1 MTKNYKIKYTTR
13 FALKYIYRMDP
24 HRPSLLLLLLSILI
38 INVSAQPPTLHY
50 TISMDH
56 PDRHLYHVTL
66 NATGLHGPV
75 IDLRMPAWMP
85 GYYQLLNYAR
95 NLSNLRAVDELGRPL
110 PWEKT
115 GSDAWRVSPGKSQ
128 SLTIEYDIFA
138 NTQFAAQS
146 WLDTTRGFISPAG
159 MFLYPDGYLQNP
171 VTLDIKLYPGWSSIA
186 TGLDTVPRET
196 HRYYAPDF
204 DILYDCPILMGNLD
218 TLPTFTI
225 RGIPHYFTGYQ
236 LGDFDRPRFVSELKK
251 VVSAAVDLF
260 GDIPYKH
267 YTFLAIGA
275 GRGGIEHLNSTT
287 VPFSGK
293 DLSTDAGRRRV
304 FQFLA
309 HEYFHNYNVKRIRP
323 IALGPFDYQRPDRT
337 NMLWVSEGLS
347 VYYEYKLVQW
357 AGLMSGED
365 LLHNFQSN
373 IAAYE
378 NKSGHLYQSLAQS
391 SWDTWNDGPLGG
403 KKDSTISYYDKGP
416 VIGMLFDLAI
426 RHATGNSK
434 SLDDV
439 MRILY
444 RKYYLQ
450 ERRGFTDAEF
460 RTACEAVAGKDLQE
474 LFDYIFTVKEPD
486 YATYLAYGG
495 LNIDLEPHPSQDST
509 HTGRSFAIT
518 PMPNPDTL
526 QLRIRKSWLGY

>member
-1 MTKNYKIKYTTR
+1 MSLT
-13 FALKYIYRMDP
+13 F
-24 HRPSLLLLLLSILI
+24 RPFIFLLLITSAK
-38 INVSAQPPTLHY
+38 AQPANHPHPHPQLTQPANLHY
-50 TISMDH
+50 SVSMDH
-56 PDRHLYHVTL
+56 PDRHLYHVVL
-66 NATGLHGPV
+66 KATGFKGPV

-85 GYYQLLNYAR
+85 GYYQLLDYAK
-95 NLSNLRAVDELGRPL
+95 NLSNLRITNDLGQPI

-115 GSDAWRVSPGKSQ
+115 GRNAWRVALGKTQ
-128 SLTIEYDIFA
+128 PLTVEYDIFA

-146 WLDTTRGFISPAG
+146 FLDTTRGFISPASL
-159 MFLYPDGYLQNP
+159 FLYPEGYLKNP
-171 VTLDIKLYPGWSSIA
+171 VTLDIMLFPGWSTIA
-186 TGLDTVPRET
+186 TGLDTVPGKTHRLYGPAET

-204 DILYDCPILMGNLD
+204 DILYDCPILMGNLE
-218 TLPTFTI
+218 TLPSFTV
-225 RGIPHYFTGYQ
+225 RGIPHYFIGYH
-236 LGDFDRPRFVSELKK
+236 LGEFDRAKFVSELQK
-251 VVSAAVDLF
+251 VVSAAADMI

-304 FQFLA
+304 FLFLA

-323 IALGPFDYQRPDRT
+323 IALGPFDYQRPNLT
-337 NMLWVSEGLS
+337 NLLWVSEGLS
-347 VYYEYKLVQW
+347 VYYEDKLVQR
-357 AGLMSGED
+357 AGLMTGDD
-365 LLHNFQSN
+365 LLRNFQSN

-378 NKSGHLYQSLAQS
+378 NKSGHLFQSLAES

-416 VIGMLFDLAI
+416 VVGLLFDMAI

-439 MRILY
+439 MRKLY
-444 RKYYLQ
+444 AEYYRHEQ
-450 ERRGFTDAEF
+450 RGFTDAEF
-460 RTACEAVAGKDLQE
+460 RATCETVAGKDLQD
-474 LFDYIFTVKEPD
+474 LFDYVYTVKEPD

-495 LNIDLEPHPSQDST
+495 LNIDLEPHAAQDGT
-509 HTGRSFAIT
+509 HTERTFAIT
-518 PMPNPDTL
+518 PMPNPDSL
-526 QLRIRKSWLGY
+526 QLTIRKSWLGN

>member
-1 MTKNYKIKYTTR
+1 MVTLVLTSAPAAR
-13 FALKYIYRMDP
+13 
-24 HRPSLLLLLLSILI
+24 
-38 INVSAQPPTLHY
+38 AQPGSRDASSARSVILHY
-50 TISMDH
+50 TVSMDH
-56 PDRHLYHVTL
+56 PESHRYHVVL
-66 NATGLHGPV
+66 KATGFRGPV

-85 GYYQLLNYAR
+85 GYYQLLDYAK
-95 NLSNLRAVDELGRPL
+95 NLSGLRVVDERGQAL

-115 GSDAWRVSPGKSQ
+115 DHDAWRVSPGKART
-128 SLTIEYDIFA
+128 LTVEYDLFA

-159 MFLYPDGYLQNP
+159 LFLYPDGYLQNP
-171 VTLDIKLYPGWSSIA
+171 VTLDIQLYPGWSSIA
-186 TGLDTVPRET
+186 TGLDPVPGER

-204 DILYDCPILMGNLD
+204 DILYDCPILMGNLES
-218 TLPTFTI
+218 LPSFTV
-225 RGIPHYFTGYQ
+225 RGIPHYFIGYQ
-236 LGDFDRPRFVSELKK
+236 LGDFDRERFVSELKK
-251 VVSAAVDLF
+251 MVSAAVDLF

-267 YTFLAIGA
+267 YTFLAIGS

-304 FQFLA
+304 LQFLA

-323 IALGPFDYQRPDRT
+323 IALGPFDYQRPNRT

-365 LLHNFQSN
+365 LLRNFQRN

-378 NKSGHLYQSLAQS
+378 NTSGHLYQSLAES

-403 KKDSTISYYDKGP
+403 KKDSTISFYDKGP
-416 VIGMLFDLAI
+416 AVGLLFDMAI
-426 RHATGNSK
+426 RHATGNRR

-439 MRILY
+439 MRMLY
-444 RKYYLQ
+444 RKYYQQ
-450 ERRGFTDAEF
+450 ERRGFTDTEF
-460 RTACEAVAGKDLQE
+460 RATCEAIAGRDLQE
-474 LFDYIFTVKEPD
+474 LFDYVYTVKEPD

-495 LNIDLEPHPSQDST
+495 LNVDLEPHMSKDGT
-509 HTGRSFAIT
+509 HTGRAFAIT
-518 PMPNPDTL
+518 LMPNPDTL
-526 QLRIRKSWLGY
+526 QASIRKSWLGY